1 MDNNQTALNAV
12 LTYRLKNTQAIIEEI
27 FTPMQRAEL
36 QQRID
41 SLRAIQVEDEYIQQN
56 VVDYMVTSFR

>member
-41 SLRAIQVEDEYIQQN
+41 SLRAIQVEDE
-56 VVDYMVTSFR
+56 